1 MKYNINDILFFIPS
15 YSIKIKHCRI
25 CQVVKLL
32 EKTNRYLVIVQ
43 DIYAP
48 YHYIKSFVKEC
59 DLDIIENSFV
69 VNEMNLDNLRIN
81 IDIEDVM
88 KLKYYD
94 LYSEIELIKKME
106 NL

>member
-1 MKYNINDILFFIPS
+1 MKYNINDILFFKPS

-25 CQVVKLL
+25 CQVVKFFNN
-32 EKTNRYLVIVQ
+32 TNRYLVIVQ

-59 DLDIIENSFV
+59 DLDIIDNTFV
-69 VNEMNLDNLRIN
+69 VNETNLDNLRIN
-81 IDIEDVM
+81 MDIKTVM

-106 NL
+106 KI